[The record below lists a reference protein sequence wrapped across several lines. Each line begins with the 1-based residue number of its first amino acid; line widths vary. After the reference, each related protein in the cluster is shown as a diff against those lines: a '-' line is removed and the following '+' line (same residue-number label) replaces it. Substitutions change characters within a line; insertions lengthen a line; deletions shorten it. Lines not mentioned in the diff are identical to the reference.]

1 MRVFLILLLCLAP
14 TVSAQVLRSEENPA
28 AGPADDSAPPPLV
41 LKNAANPAQS
51 PRSVD
56 EAIALLRERMRA
68 IAESAL
74 SAAEQRDAYHALYQE
89 ALYLRGADGRY
100 TGEPPATAE
109 AAVDKLERLFFEVAL
124 DSAPSDTTRE
134 QIIEGAPEH
143 LKLEPV
149 RPSAVKR
156 KPIFV
161 LRDPAAEGNWWGDA
175 SFDTEALALEE
186 IPESPDKQLEP
197 PEENLEQAE
206 AEPEEQVAVEVL
218 ADEQTTVAMHD
229 DQTILRNVTGESG
242 DVVLFDRLH
251 VWVGGGVQYDAY
263 TYEDLLNTRN
273 DGDSESDTAVRRAEV
288 IVRSTLNLGGEVK
301 AQYDVESNIWRD
313 LYFRRVD
320 EERAYTLTLGNV
332 LEPMSQENLL
342 GNKFNAALE
351 RSAPTSVFG
360 GWRGMGVRLN
370 KWFDLNPGDSY
381 LLFTDEAQ
389 TVVTTSIGVFGQD
402 IENTSDT
409 DLAVTG
415 RVTFG
420 RERYGGGLHTGLSF
434 TLRDGE
440 FDRIDPR
447 PEIQE
452 TDRLVLARFDAD
464 RAGIVGIEALFSR
477 GPLHISSEAYFA
489 NYQGGQE
496 DATGYGGFLE
506 IGYYLS
512 GQTRAYRPEWGLW
525 APLQVGARNIFEVFV
540 RGSFTYGEADDDP
553 DNHLRSV
560 TVGGSWYRHKIR
572 TSLNLIY
579 SQTDKPLGAEDD
591 GFGAAMRVQYLF

>member
-1 MRVFLILLLCLAP
+1 MRVSLILLLCLAP
-14 TVSAQVLRSEENPA
+14 MVSAQVLRSQENPA
-28 AGPADDSAPPPLV
+28 AEPAADPTLPLV
-41 LKNAANPAQS
+41 LKDAANPEPG
-51 PRSVD
+51 PRTVD
-56 EAIALLRERMRA
+56 EAITLLRQQMRD
-68 IAESAL
+68 IAESSL

-100 TGEPPATAE
+100 TGEPPDSVDE
-109 AAVDKLERLFFEVAL
+109 AVDKLERLFFEVAL
-124 DSAPSDTTRE
+124 DTAPTEVTRE
-134 QIIEGAPEH
+134 QLIAGAPEH
-143 LKLEPV
+143 LQLEPV
-149 RPSAVKR
+149 RPSSVKR
-156 KPIFV
+156 KPIFI
-161 LRDPAAEGNWWGDA
+161 LRDPAAEGNWWGEA
-175 SFDTEALALEE
+175 TFDTEALALEE
-186 IPESPDKQLEP
+186 VPESPEERLEP
-197 PEENLEQAE
+197 AEENLEQEE

-263 TYEDLLNTRN
+263 SYEDLLNARS
-273 DGDSESDTAVRRAEV
+273 DGNSESDTAVRRAEV

-301 AQYDVESNIWRD
+301 AQYDLESNIWRD

-342 GNKFNAALE
+342 GNKFNAPME

-360 GWRGMGVRLN
+360 GWRGLGVRYN
-370 KWFDLNPGDSY
+370 KWFDLSPGDTY
-381 LLFTDEAQ
+381 LLFSDASQ
-389 TVVTTSIGVFGQD
+389 TVVTTSIGLFGED
-402 IENTSDT
+402 LENTNDT
-409 DLAVTG
+409 DVALTG

-434 TLRDGE
+434 TLREGE

-452 TDRLVLARFDAD
+452 TDRLVLARFNAD

-477 GPLHISSEAYFA
+477 GSLHISSEAYVA

-496 DATGYGGFLE
+496 DATGYGGFVE
-506 IGYYLS
+506 VGYYLT
-512 GQTRAYRPEWGLW
+512 GEVRAYRPEWGLW
-525 APLQVGARNIFEVFV
+525 APLQVGARNIFEVFA

-553 DNHLRSV
+553 DNHLRSL

-572 TSLNLIY
+572 TSINFVY
-579 SQTDKPLGAEDD
+579 SETDKPLAGEDT
-591 GFGAAMRVQYLF
+591 GFGATMRVQYLF

>member
-1 MRVFLILLLCLAP
+1 MRVFLFLLLCLAP
-14 TVSAQVLRSEENPA
+14 TVSAQVLRSEENPSA
-28 AGPADDSAPPPLV
+28 ESGADPSPPPLV
-41 LKNAANPAQS
+41 LKKAANPPPS
-51 PRSVD
+51 PRTVD
-56 EAIALLRERMRA
+56 EAIVRLREQMRA
-68 IAESAL
+68 IAQSSL
-74 SAAEQRDAYHALYQE
+74 SAAEQRDAYHALYRQ
-89 ALYLRGADGRY
+89 ALYLRGADGRH
-100 TGEPPATAE
+100 TGEPPGSVDE
-109 AAVDKLERLFFEVAL
+109 AVDRLERLFFEVAL
-124 DSAPSDTTRE
+124 DSAPNETTRD
-134 QIIEGAPEH
+134 QLIAGAPEH
-143 LKLEPV
+143 LQLEPV

-156 KPIFV
+156 TPIFI

-186 IPESPDKQLEP
+186 IPESPEKQLEP
-197 PEENLEQAE
+197 PEENLEQEESGPA
-206 AEPEEQVAVEVL
+206 EQVAVEVL

-263 TYEDLLNTRN
+263 TYEDLLNARN
-273 DGDSESDTAVRRAEV
+273 DGDGESDASVRRAEV

-301 AQYDVESNIWRD
+301 AQYDLESNIWRD
-313 LYFRRVD
+313 LYYRRVD

-342 GNKFNAALE
+342 GNKFNAPLE

-360 GWRGMGVRLN
+360 GWRGMGVRFN
-370 KWFDLNPGDSY
+370 KWFDLNPGESY
-381 LLFTDEAQ
+381 LLFSDRGESF
-389 TVVTTSIGVFGQD
+389 VTTSIGVFGED
-402 IENTSDT
+402 IENTNDT

-477 GPLHISSEAYFA
+477 GPLHISSEAYLA
-489 NYQGGQE
+489 NYQGGEE
-496 DATGYGGFLE
+496 DATGYGGFVE
-506 IGYYLS
+506 VGYYLT

-540 RGSFTYGEADDDP
+540 RGSFTHGEADDDP
-553 DNHLRSV
+553 DNHLRSI

-572 TSLNLIY
+572 TSLNLVY
-579 SQTDKPLGAEDD
+579 SETDKPLGDEDA